1 MGTSSA
7 TASDLSAFA
16 KRSLADF
23 TVQLRIDGL
32 RQALATLLRRTDYR
46 FIGIWRFQDGKA
58 SATVHYDR
66 ENPDQLTV
74 EEVPDTATYCCF
86 VRETGAPFKTPNA
99 LVDERI
105 GAHPARATVLSY
117 CGVPVMDRNGAI
129 LGTLCHYDVVPR
141 DADQIDIALMLSVAS
156 YLGLGGH
163 VPAYPATS

>member
-1 MGTSSA
+1 
-7 TASDLSAFA
+7 
-16 KRSLADF
+16 
-23 TVQLRIDGL
+23 
-32 RQALATLLRRTDYR
+32 
-46 FIGIWRFQDGKA
+46 
-58 SATVHYDR
+58 VHYDR
-66 ENPDQLTV
+66 ENPDQLTAD
-74 EEVPDTATYCCF
+74 EVPDTATYCCF

-117 CGVPVMDRNGAI
+117 CGVPVMDSTGTI

-163 VPAYPATS
+163 VPAYPATL